1 VTGIIPFECD
11 GFSPQS
17 LIQVFAVFNHSA
29 VRRKRFIVCE
39 LPGKNNCIGEGGEN
53 MGAKRKPAQME
64 RKAYFERQ
72 LKDRMAFLTKKG
84 IEPPQIKKDT
94 ILKKLRANIEALNA
108 RLKTIAR
115 YEEQTAGLAKKKA
128 EKAAVPKKDPED
140 RKEKKAKEAPV
151 EAKEK
156 KKKKKEEAS

>member
-1 VTGIIPFECD
+1 
-11 GFSPQS
+11 
-17 LIQVFAVFNHSA
+17 
-29 VRRKRFIVCE
+29 
-39 LPGKNNCIGEGGEN
+39 
-53 MGAKRKPAQME
+53 MGANRKPAQRE

-84 IEPPQIKKDT
+84 IEPLQIKKDT
-94 ILKKLRANIEALNA
+94 ILKKLRANIEAINV

-115 YEEQTAGLAKKKA
+115 YEEQTADLAKKKA
-128 EKAAVPKKDPED
+128 EKAAVPKKVPEN